1 MNRSVALLAVV
12 LLSACRSPER
22 PPAPAPA
29 PSSAP
34 HPDHAPRGSDLDRP
48 VDELFAERCEHA
60 RPTFECDEC
69 RYQVGVVRLPGKLVA
84 DGLVKTGK
92 VERRRTDKP
101 VSLTGEVRFADR
113 RVTHVSPR
121 AEGIIQRVFV
131 GPGQRVERGQPL
143 LEMESL
149 TLGEA
154 ESHYRETQASL
165 ALARKAYDRQAALRA
180 EQITSE
186 KEYLAARQEM
196 EAATIRATAASE
208 KLRRLGVGA
217 DEVQALRAEGAPV
230 TRGVLVLRAPTS
242 GAVLEMHAVPGE
254 AVRPD
259 QSVFTLGDL
268 SQLWVLADLYEAQ
281 FPEVLAHEFHGD
293 MSATVTARAFPGES
307 FPATVEFV
315 APAMD
320 EKTRTIKVRVG
331 VPNPKGKLRAGMF
344 VNVELHLPAGAE
356 ALAVP
361 AAAVLSDE
369 GRSFVFVL
377 HHGEY
382 WVRRPVE
389 LGARSG
395 GWVEVRKG
403 LAGGE
408 TVATEGCFLLKSDVL
423 RSKMGAGCAD

>member
-1 MNRSVALLAVV
+1 V
-12 LLSACRSPER
+12 
-22 PPAPAPA
+22 
-29 PSSAP
+29 
-34 HPDHAPRGSDLDRP
+34 SDL
-48 VDELFAERCEHA
+48 FGERCEHA
-60 RPTFECDEC
+60 MPAFECDQC
-69 RYQVGVVRLPGKLVA
+69 RYQVGVVRLPEKLVA
-84 DGLVKTGK
+84 DGLVRTGR
-92 VERRRTDKP
+92 VERRRTEKP

-131 GPGQRVERGQPL
+131 GPGQKVEKGQPL
-143 LEMESL
+143 LEMESV

-154 ESHYRETQASL
+154 ESHLREAQATL
-165 ALARKAYDRQAALRA
+165 TLARKAHDRQAALRA

-196 EAATIRATAASE
+196 EAAGIRATAAAD
-208 KLRRLGVGA
+208 KLRRMGLGA
-217 DEVQALRAEGAPV
+217 DEVQALRGEGAPV
-230 TRGVLVLRAPTS
+230 TRGTLVLRAPAS
-242 GAVLEMHAVPGE
+242 GTVLEMHAVPGE

-259 QSVFTLGDL
+259 QSVFTIGDL
-268 SQLWVLADLYEAQ
+268 SLLWVLADVYEAQ

-293 MSATVTARAFPGES
+293 MSATVTARAFPGER
-307 FPATVEFV
+307 FPATVDLV

-320 EKTRTIKVRVG
+320 EKTRTVKVRVG
-331 VPNPKGKLRAGMF
+331 VPNPKGLLRAGMF
-344 VNVELHLPAGAE
+344 VNVELHLPTGTE

-361 AAAVLSDE
+361 AAAVLTDE
-369 GRSFVFVL
+369 GRTFVFVR

-389 LGARSG
+389 PGARSG
-395 GWVEVRKG
+395 EWVEVRKG
-403 LAGGE
+403 LEGGE